1 MNGQWRQWRIGV
13 GLGLSGWVALAATA
27 LPASP
32 AVLGWLRVLVVA
44 CFLVAGPGGAAVRAA
59 ARAPD
64 RRGRGWERLEAAVLT
79 VALSLSISAVVAE
92 GFSLAHGFSSA
103 RVVGTL
109 AAVTTA
115 LALLGHHRPRSPGRS
130 RRPGS
135 APTAESGASAAGA
148 GSGWPAEPGPA
159 GQARWGWHPGVPR
172 AGWPGW
178 GLALGAGPG
187 PQAGPGSHP
196 GLGRRQ
202 AGQTRRGLGPRF
214 GVGRVGRG
222 VAGLALLVTAAAC
235 GGQGAPASSGPSSG
249 SSRSSAASALALASA
264 PAAPG
269 PWHTVFQDDFNGT
282 ALDSTAWTTCYD
294 WNLRGCTNG
303 GNHEL
308 EWYQPG
314 QVTVGGGRLS
324 LTAQRRTTAGSDGH
338 SYPWTSGMVS
348 TGRDSWDATPR
359 HTFTYGYFAA
369 SIQVPAGMGLFPAF
383 WMMPQTRSAPPE
395 LDIAEF
401 TRGAQSVLMT
411 VHWAGAGGRDAHL
424 SKRYGPVD
432 FPAGYHVLALD
443 WEPDSL
449 TWYVDGVARF
459 TTTAHVPKVPMEV
472 LLDLAVGY
480 PEAPPASMDSAVMKV
495 DWVRVWQR

>member
-1 MNGQWRQWRIGV
+1 MNGQRRQRRIGV

-44 CFLVAGPGGAAVRAA
+44 CFLVAGPGAAAVRAA

-115 LALLGHHRPRSPGRS
+115 LALLGHHRPRDPGRS
-130 RRPGS
+130 RGPGS

-148 GSGWPAEPGPA
+148 GSGWPTEPGPA
-159 GQARWGWHPGVPR
+159 GQARRGPGPR
-172 AGWPGW
+172 AG
-178 GLALGAGPG
+178 LRRAG
-187 PQAGPGSHP
+187 
-196 GLGRRQ
+196 R
-202 AGQTRRGLGPRF
+202 
-214 GVGRVGRG
+214 VGRVGRG
-222 VAGLALLVTAAAC
+222 VVGLALLVTAAAC

-249 SSRSSAASALALASA
+249 SSTTSAASALASA

-338 SYPWTSGMVS
+338 TYPWTSGMVS